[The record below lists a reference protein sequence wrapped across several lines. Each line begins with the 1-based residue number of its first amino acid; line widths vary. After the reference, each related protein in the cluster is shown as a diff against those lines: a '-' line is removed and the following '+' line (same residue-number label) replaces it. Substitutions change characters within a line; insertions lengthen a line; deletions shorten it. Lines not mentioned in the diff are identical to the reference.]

1 MAPTSPRGVA
11 ASAFACGA
19 EEDGEVDLPSP
30 PWAAPHPSAW
40 RCAPGAAAVTPA
52 GGVDVGG
59 GGDRPFTLG
68 VASMQRKLNHPL
80 MESFL
85 SSLTAA
91 LPAAQVVRLHVETLA
106 DRPVGSWPVCDVLLA
121 FHAPGF
127 PLAAVN
133 AYATLHGMP
142 LINSL
147 AAQFTLRD
155 RARISDML
163 STAAVP
169 TPSMVVRLD
178 GTDAA
183 TSASGSDRTGG
194 CGARVASDTA
204 AGRLPG
210 RMGAVTQDCDWLLVD
225 GARALRMPFVEKP
238 LNSDEHKCIVYYLGD
253 GGTSTIERKKVH
265 HEAGRRA
272 IRPSGSYVYEQF
284 HSAEDVKVYA
294 IGTEVFFAE
303 TRVRE
308 ADGSVRRAPTVL
320 SPDEQRMAGRVA
332 AAFGQ
337 FLTGFDIIRCA
348 DGRSLVID
356 VNGWSIGK
364 AESGAF
370 IKAAVPALARHLRGL
385 VGSGLARGAR
395 LGPARGARL
404 GPAPDLPALAWS
416 VHGSQR
422 GRDSDGTGDGDGC
435 GADGVG
441 LFGTQRGVD
450 AGAARS
456 AKADSPASGDV
467 ANRGRGADRR
477 SGAAADS
484 WQALTSA
491 LVLG

>member
-1 MAPTSPRGVA
+1 MR
-11 ASAFACGA
+11 
-19 EEDGEVDLPSP
+19 
-30 PWAAPHPSAW
+30 
-40 RCAPGAAAVTPA
+40 
-52 GGVDVGG
+52 
-59 GGDRPFTLG
+59 
-68 VASMQRKLNHPL
+68 RKLNHLL
-80 MESFL
+80 MKAFL

-91 LPAAQVVRLHVETLA
+91 LPAAQVVLLHVEALA

-127 PLAAVN
+127 PLAAFS
-133 AYATLHGMP
+133 AYATLHGLP

-155 RARISDML
+155 RARISDVL
-163 STAAVP
+163 SKAAVP
-169 TPSMVVRLD
+169 TPSRVVRLD

-183 TSASGSDRTGG
+183 AAASGSNRTGG
-194 CGARVASDTA
+194 CGARVHADAA

-210 RMGAVTQDCDWLLVD
+210 RMGAVTQDGDWLLVD

-238 LNSDEHKCIVYYLGD
+238 LNSDEHKCIVYHPGG

-265 HEAGRRA
+265 HEAGRRT

-337 FLTGFDIIRCA
+337 FLTGFDLIRCA
-348 DGRSLVID
+348 DGRALVID

-385 VGSGLARGAR
+385 VGSG
-395 LGPARGARL
+395 PARGTRL
-404 GPAPDLPALAWS
+404 GLAPELPALARS
-416 VHGSQR
+416 VRPSQR
-422 GRDSDGTGDGDGC
+422 GRDCDGTGDGDGC
-435 GADGVG
+435 GADRVG
-441 LFGTQRGVD
+441 LFATQRGVD

-456 AKADSPASGDV
+456 AKAGSPASGHG

-484 WQALTSA
+484 WLTLTSA